1 MKIENVRNFSFIAH
15 IDHGKSTLADRVLEI
30 TGVSKI
36 YKGKTPQMDS
46 MALEKERGI
55 TIKAKAVSIPYKG
68 YNFNLIDTPGHV
80 DFSYEVSRS
89 LTACEGTALIVDAS
103 GGIEAQTIANL
114 NMARDNNLA
123 IIPVINKIDLP
134 SARIDTVTTDI
145 AGLLECE
152 KEDVIRVSAK
162 TGEGVSVLLDE
173 IITRI
178 PPPEGNPSG
187 NLRAL
192 IFDSTF
198 DPFRGVIIYIRVYDG
213 ELRAG
218 MKIKSIATGK
228 EYEVQETGIF
238 KMKPEKKKSLT
249 AGEVGYFIAGIK
261 SLDEIKIGDTL
272 TGAKDSTAPVPGFKE
287 IKPFVFSSFYPI
299 GDTTEKR
306 LREAIM
312 KLNLNDASFTWE
324 PEQSQTLGLGFR
336 LGFMG
341 SLHME
346 IIQERL
352 ERGSDIEI
360 LATAPQVVY
369 RIKTHDGEML
379 NISRP
384 DEWPDKKAV
393 SKVYE
398 PEITATIIT
407 PDAWLG
413 QCIKLLESRRSQ
425 YISLTYINPQKV
437 ILKYKLPLAE
447 MIADFYSDLKSVSKG
462 YASFDYKH
470 SGFRE
475 ANLEKVEILVNG
487 VPVEALCSIQPRE
500 RAAFF
505 SRDVL
510 LRMKKFID
518 KQMFEVALQAKL
530 GGKII
535 ARETVS
541 ALRKDVIAKCYGG
554 DITRKRKL
562 LEKQKEGKKRMKR
575 IGSVDLPHQGFF
587 EILRK

>member
-1 MKIENVRNFSFIAH
+1 MKINNIRNFSFIAH

-30 TGVSKI
+30 TGVIKK
-36 YKGKTPQMDS
+36 YKGKTPQMDN
-46 MALEKERGI
+46 MDLEKERGI

-89 LTACEGTALIVDAS
+89 LTACEGTVLIVDAS

-114 NMARDNNLA
+114 NMARDNNLT
-123 IIPVINKIDLP
+123 IIPVINKIDLL

-145 AGLLECE
+145 AGLLGCE

-162 TGEGVSVLLDE
+162 TGEGINTLLDK
-173 IITRI
+173 IIELV
-178 PPPEGNPSG
+178 PPPEGEPAG
-187 NLRAL
+187 NLKAL

-213 ELRAG
+213 EIRAG

-228 EYEVQETGIF
+228 EYEVQEAGIF
-238 KMKPEKKKSLT
+238 RMKPEKKKSLT

-272 TGAKDSTAPVPGFKE
+272 TGAKDTTAPVPGFKE
-287 IKPFVFSSFYPI
+287 IQPFVFSSFYPI

-352 ERGSDIEI
+352 ERESDIEI

-369 RIKTHDGEML
+369 RVKTHDGEMI

-384 DEWPDKKAV
+384 DEWPEKKAV
-393 SKVYE
+393 AKVYE
-398 PEITATIIT
+398 PEITATVIT

-413 QCIKLLESRRSQ
+413 QCMKLLESRRSQ

-487 VPVEALCSIQPRE
+487 VPVEALCSIQPRD

-505 SRDVL
+505 SRDIL
-510 LRMKKFID
+510 LRMKKYID

-575 IGSVDLPHQGFF
+575 IGSVDLPQEVFF